1 MHSTAEGESVT
12 RLWSGAPPALA
23 SYTRR
28 MTLEVSVVIPTRDR
42 WPVLSTSALPSALGQ
57 QSVEHEVIVV
67 DDGSIDETQMEL
79 AKVEATRLKVIRH
92 GSPSGVAQARNAGIA
107 AAAGEWIAFLDDDD
121 LWAPHKL
128 RRQLDVA
135 KAAGA
140 SFAYCGAAWL
150 DEDKCFIEALSPPAP
165 DGLDLRLL
173 RWNEL
178 WAGCSSVVARAD
190 VVRRLG
196 GFDERLF
203 QLADWDLWIRLAFDG
218 PAAAVDEILVGY
230 VRHRRSML
238 LTDRRDVFAE
248 FDCLVDKHRAL
259 STRTGVAP
267 DVGKFWRWVA
277 AGHLR
282 AGRRGTAAWTFA
294 RGAYE
299 SRDPPALARAPA
311 ALLGERAFV
320 AARALARR
328 ARRTPPAAEANEP
341 AWIAGYRHRPA
352 GRTG

>member
-1 MHSTAEGESVT
+1 V
-12 RLWSGAPPALA
+12 P
-23 SYTRR
+23 
-28 MTLEVSVVIPTRDR
+28 LEVSVVIPTRDR
-42 WPVLSTSALPSALGQ
+42 WPVLSTSALASALGQ
-57 QSVEHEVIVV
+57 ESVEHEVIVV
-67 DDGSIDETQMEL
+67 DDGSIDETQTEL
-79 AKVEATRLKVIRH
+79 VKLDATRLKVIRH
-92 GSPSGVAQARNAGIA
+92 REPSGVAHARNAGIA
-107 AAAGEWIAFLDDDD
+107 AASGEWVAFLDDDD

-128 RRQLDVA
+128 RSQLDAA

-140 SFAYCGAAWL
+140 SFVYCGAAWL
-150 DEDKCFIEALSPPAP
+150 DEDRHFVHALSPPAP
-165 DGLDLRLL
+165 EGIGLRLL

-178 WAGCSSVVARAD
+178 WAGGSNVVARTD
-190 VVRRLG
+190 IVRRIG

-203 QLADWDLWIRLAFDG
+203 QLADWDLWIRLAFAG
-218 PAAAVDEILVGY
+218 SAAAVDEILVGY

-248 FDCLVDKHRAL
+248 FDYLVDKHRVL
-259 STRTGVAP
+259 SSKTGVVP

-299 SRDPPALARAPA
+299 SRNPGALVRVPA

-320 AARALARR
+320 ATRALARR
-328 ARRTPPAAEANEP
+328 TRRTSPSAAEPAEP
-341 AWIAGYRHRPA
+341 AWIARYRRRPA
-352 GRTG
+352 GRTS